1 MFNITSFLL
10 QELNKQQ
17 TQLEYEH
24 TMLIGHH
31 ESTQDLEYKQITA
44 VQKMKDEHLKKQHQ
58 TEKENQKEYN
68 AKEEQQLRKKHA
80 LEHKQQP
87 RSLKVGIQSLK
98 HEVFYTGLFSSYVI
112 FNPST
117 LSTLGLALF

>member
-1 MFNITSFLL
+1 MTSFLL

-87 RSLKVGIQSLK
+87 RSLKVGIHSHNMKYFKQGYFHPMLSL
-98 HEVFYTGLFSSYVI
+98 
-112 FNPST
+112 T
-117 LSTLGLALF
+117 LLHFEMV

>member
-1 MFNITSFLL
+1 MFINFLL
-10 QELNKQQ
+10 LIFQELNKQQ
-17 TQLEYEH
+17 TQLEFEH

-31 ESTQDLEYKQITA
+31 ESTQDLEYKQIA
-44 VQKMKDEHLKKQHQ
+44 AIQKMKDDHLRKQHQ

-87 RSLKVGIQSLK
+87 RSLKVGMMLQQQ
-98 HEVFYTGLFSSYVI
+98 
-112 FNPST
+112 N
-117 LSTLGLALF
+117 